1 MPCKARRKKL
11 EKTERD
17 RFVGTIEA
25 KGRLDTE
32 SKATKNKHRAIKCT
46 KSIPL
51 GKM

>member
-1 MPCKARRKKL
+1 MPSKARRKKL

-32 SKATKNKHRAIKCT
+32 SKATNNKCRAIKFK
-46 KSIPL
+46 KSIRQD
-51 GKM
+51 KM